1 MSMQDSADLWH
12 GFTDWLSQQAN
23 LLQTDPDA
31 FGRAFMSSLW
41 NLSIWLNSANKGLT
55 IALVLLVL
63 IVNSILRRHR

>member
-1 MSMQDSADLWH
+1 M
-12 GFTDWLSQQAN
+12 
-23 LLQTDPDA
+23 LLHFLDVADA
-31 FGRAFMSSLW
+31 FGRALMSSLW